1 MKHSTDRQKGEC
13 RVGQSEKKISPKS
26 HRQLHQLLLTTAVG
40 GALIAVPQMAKAA
53 PHTLTGA
60 HTTTQTVADDNATVT
75 TDNTF
80 SVTNVTTGDALD
92 IYGAGTINY
101 DDLGNNN
108 NLMTTIAG
116 NDGLNITSLGDFS
129 GPPSSAGSIA
139 VTSGGTI
146 SGGANGIDATNYG
159 TGNTSITT
167 TGTVTGTSSIGIYA
181 INNNSSAGYLNVSAA
196 TVTGY
201 YNGIYAENDGTG
213 DTSVSASGLVTGTN
227 GDGINIKNTTNNTGE
242 LNVTSANV
250 TGTTN
255 GIEATNN
262 GIGNTIIDSTG
273 GTVTGTNNVGIYA
286 LGANNGG
293 VGGGNVTINAAAV
306 NGGVTGISAENDGT
320 GDVSVTATGTVTG
333 TTTQGIYAYANNA
346 NAGDVTVNAVDIT
359 AGTNG
364 IYAENKGLGIT
375 KVITT
380 GTVSGT
386 STDGIYAYTNNT
398 SNTKDL
404 TINAANASG
413 GQFGIVASNTG
424 SGNTSVTATGNVS
437 GTANDGIHVLASNSD
452 GAGAGNVT
460 VNATNAVA
468 TIHGG
473 VTGIFA
479 ENDGTGDISVTANGT
494 VTGTSTQGIYA
505 YANNANA
512 GDLTVNAVDITAG
525 TNGVYAQNKGLG
537 ITQIIT
543 TGTVSGTSTDGIY
556 AYTNNALNNK
566 DLTVN
571 AVNATGGKFGI
582 VASNSGIGNTSVTT
596 TGTVTGN
603 TIDGIYAVNSNA
615 AGAGTLTV
623 NALDVT
629 GYSGGIYA
637 ENDGIGNTSVTTTGA
652 VNVSHGNG
660 MDVYAYNNSGAGN
673 GTLTVSVNDVSAS
686 YLGINAVNSG
696 TGATSI
702 TTSGEVQGGAAGIK
716 ISAVSTT
723 NLTTVTVNNTSHVH
737 NSSNNSAALAVQ
749 IIGASGGT
757 ANIAN
762 NGLIKGY
769 ALLSNENDT
778 FDNNGS
784 WNSSGGTS
792 DFGAGNDV
800 INNNNG
806 GDFFAYNG
814 TGSSVTR
821 VNGIE
826 TVNSN
831 TGSAIVMQDGQV
843 GDSLTFTNG
852 GNGVFRAN
860 GGILSVD
867 TNIVPQTSD
876 VLHVDNVTTGI
887 DGSTGVNVNVVNGL
901 GQPTTGNGVL
911 IVDVANTSSKD
922 AFVLSSPITAGLYDY
937 HLNLVGDPGWYL
949 QSNARPDVV
958 ANGVLPILGS
968 RAALSTLSNLNDR
981 QRDVDVLS
989 NNNPSQKGVWGR
1001 AFGQTNDFNGK
1012 GYDGFG
1018 FNTHLWGAQAGIDLK
1033 ASGDQTGNRKYA
1045 GLYVAYASST
1055 GDAQQYGHDVAS
1067 LDLNATTIGAYYTKY
1082 SANNW
1087 YLDAVAQYSFL
1098 NGIHAKTSTD
1108 DSSPS
1113 GKSYALS
1120 LEAGRKYKPDSNII
1134 RELQVQ
1140 LIDQYT
1146 DVDDVTLND
1155 DTQLNL
1161 SSLNAVTGRVGLRLY
1176 GNPNKSGKSFLPWL
1190 RANIWHTF
1198 SGDSTISSLGSS
1210 INTPIGGTSGELE
1223 MGFSKGH
1230 AQSGGWGIYGSAG
1243 YLFDISGAEY
1253 SGWKGTLGLRK
1264 GW

>member
-1 MKHSTDRQKGEC
+1 
-13 RVGQSEKKISPKS
+13 VGQSEKKISPKS

-293 VGGGNVTINAAAV
+293 VGGGNVTINAAVV

-333 TTTQGIYAYANNA
+333 TT
-346 NAGDVTVNAVDIT
+346 
-359 AGTNG
+359 
-364 IYAENKGLGIT
+364 
-375 KVITT
+375 
-380 GTVSGT
+380 
-386 STDGIYAYTNNT
+386 
-398 SNTKDL
+398 
-404 TINAANASG
+404 
-413 GQFGIVASNTG
+413 
-424 SGNTSVTATGNVS
+424 
-437 GTANDGIHVLASNSD
+437 
-452 GAGAGNVT
+452 
-460 VNATNAVA
+460 
-468 TIHGG
+468 
-473 VTGIFA
+473 
-479 ENDGTGDISVTANGT
+479 
-494 VTGTSTQGIYA
+494 TQGIYA

-696 TGATSI
+696 TGATSV

-749 IIGASGGT
+749 ITGASGGT

-814 TGSSVTR
+814 TGSSVTQ

-852 GNGVFRAN
+852 GNGVFHAN